1 MALQPY
7 CRGRQPHVELS
18 GWVVLWGIRV
28 ASAQLFSQVV
38 LEPGDRLCPA
48 FPTPTPNPAPYPF
61 SLYTGFSVD
70 HIFFRASPDS
80 CVTNLTAPLPTF
92 KSLSDVI
99 EELKPPWVRSFHLPL
114 QCFPITQNYSDPDLS
129 VTPEQ
134 GSLFLPV

>member
-48 FPTPTPNPAPYPF
+48 FPTPTPQ
-61 SLYTGFSVD
+61 SS
-70 HIFFRASPDS
+70 
-80 CVTNLTAPLPTF
+80 
-92 KSLSDVI
+92 SLS
-99 EELKPPWVRSFHLPL
+99 L
-114 QCFPITQNYSDPDLS
+114 LS
-129 VTPEQ
+129 VH
-134 GSLFLPV
+134 GFLC